1 MLRDAPGPVPA
12 ARLDAV
18 WPDPGQRDRALN
30 ALVIDGLAET
40 VGQDQYALPGHGP
53 NRDP

>member
-1 MLRDAPGPVPA
+1 VPS

-18 WPDPGQRDRALN
+18 WLDPDQRARALS

-40 VGQDQYALPGHGP
+40 VGQDQYALPGHDP
-53 NRDP
+53 NRAP